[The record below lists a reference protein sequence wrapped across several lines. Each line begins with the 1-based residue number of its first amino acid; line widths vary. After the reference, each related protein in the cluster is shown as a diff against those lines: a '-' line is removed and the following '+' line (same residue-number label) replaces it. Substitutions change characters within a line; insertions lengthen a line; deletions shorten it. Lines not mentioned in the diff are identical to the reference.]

1 MTNKEEIQTLINNY
15 ATYADTRQTKA
26 QFDLFTKDGSM
37 SVYYPW
43 NKGKAEE
50 INTSEKMLATFEA
63 LKQYE
68 KTFHFI
74 GFF

>member
-1 MTNKEEIQTLINNY
+1 
-15 ATYADTRQTKA
+15 
-26 QFDLFTKDGSM
+26 M

-74 GFF
+74 GQVEIALDSEKPR

>member
-43 NKGKAEE
+43 NKGKAEKL
-50 INTSEKMLATFEA
+50 IRQK
-63 LKQYE
+63 KC
-68 KTFHFI
+68 
-74 GFF
+74 